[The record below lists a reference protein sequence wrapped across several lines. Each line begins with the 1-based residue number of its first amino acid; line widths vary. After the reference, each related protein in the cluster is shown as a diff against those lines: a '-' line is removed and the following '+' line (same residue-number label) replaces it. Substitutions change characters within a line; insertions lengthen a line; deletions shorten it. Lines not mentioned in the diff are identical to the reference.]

1 MFRREVFPPLEIQRK
16 PPRDRGSMKKGD
28 CDTMKKFLALILTL
42 AMALSVTACGGS
54 DDTADDT
61 ADGEGSGTEE
71 TADYASMTDDE
82 LKAAITTVEGG
93 KLTVATSPDFAP
105 YEFYAIDEN
114 GDPQLAGFDMDLAQY
129 IADYLGLSLEIVPM
143 DFDGTIMELQNGN
156 VDLGMAG
163 YSPDPKRADS
173 MDFSDIYITGG
184 QSFVCVESNKDLFTS
199 LEDANNADYQIGAQ
213 VGSIQAD
220 LAHEN
225 TPDADI
231 IELAKVPD
239 IIAELVT
246 GKLDGAFIETMVAE
260 SYATQYPELCLVLEV
275 PYDAEGSVV
284 GVTKGNA
291 ALLEGV
297 NRAIAAA
304 KEDGSFDQYVLT
316 ANELASGD
324 IIEGLVDENGEAVQY
339 SSLRLR
345 REELAAFSY
354 ILVKIE
360 GGTARV
366 YSRRFRK
373 NLGVHR
379 PFQRGPD
386 LYRLP
391 LPADRDFRFC
401 PGTAP
406 GHHAAVQ
413 CAAVALSGSDQ
424 GRPSPGTGR
433 ADGPQQI

>member
-1 MFRREVFPPLEIQRK
+1 MFRREVLPPLEIQRK

-184 QSFVCVESNKDLFTS
+184 QSFVCVES
-199 LEDANNADYQIGAQ
+199 
-213 VGSIQAD
+213 IQAD

-260 SYATQYPELCLVLEV
+260 SYATQYP
-275 PYDAEGSVV
+275 
-284 GVTKGNA
+284 
-291 ALLEGV
+291 
-297 NRAIAAA
+297 
-304 KEDGSFDQYVLT
+304 
-316 ANELASGD
+316 
-324 IIEGLVDENGEAVQY
+324 
-339 SSLRLR
+339 
-345 REELAAFSY
+345 
-354 ILVKIE
+354 
-360 GGTARV
+360 
-366 YSRRFRK
+366 
-373 NLGVHR
+373 
-379 PFQRGPD
+379 
-386 LYRLP
+386 
-391 LPADRDFRFC
+391 
-401 PGTAP
+401 
-406 GHHAAVQ
+406 
-413 CAAVALSGSDQ
+413 
-424 GRPSPGTGR
+424 
-433 ADGPQQI
+433 

>member
-1 MFRREVFPPLEIQRK
+1 MFRREVLPPLEIQRK

-260 SYATQYPELCLVLEV
+260 SYATQYPELSLVLEV

-304 KEDGSFDQYVLT
+304 KEDGSFEQYVVE
-316 ANELASGD
+316 AMELASGEYAYLQD
-324 IIEGLVDENGEAVQY
+324 GEIVEQ
-339 SSLRLR
+339 
-345 REELAAFSY
+345 
-354 ILVKIE
+354 
-360 GGTARV
+360 
-366 YSRRFRK
+366 
-373 NLGVHR
+373 
-379 PFQRGPD
+379 
-386 LYRLP
+386 
-391 LPADRDFRFC
+391 
-401 PGTAP
+401 
-406 GHHAAVQ
+406 
-413 CAAVALSGSDQ
+413 
-424 GRPSPGTGR
+424 
-433 ADGPQQI
+433 